1 MTFDDVRQYLDNT
14 GSRYGY
20 AGTFD
25 GCEVLVNTPAGIMPI
40 KNVNINIDSDGIA
53 SVIFSVE
60 GNNGNPG

>member
-1 MTFDDVRQYLDNT
+1 MTFDDVRKYLDNT

-25 GCEVLVNTPAGIMPI
+25 GCELLVNTPAGIMPI

>member
-25 GCEVLVNTPAGIMPI
+25 GCELLVNTPAGIMPI
-40 KNVNINIDSDGIA
+40 KSVNININEEGVA
-53 SVIFSVE
+53 YAIFTVE
-60 GNNGNPG
+60 DNNGNPG